1 MRHPITSLLALLGC
15 GALLAVAPMAMGQT
29 GNLSLPARA
38 AAGSAFTIQTSG
50 SGPATLY
57 IVGTGAALRRQAQLG
72 DPVSIAAGELDRAGH
87 YVVFLEHGGTT
98 DVGEFDVV
106 PAAQPATL
114 AFLARPSRLSVDL
127 HNGISGAVY
136 LFDTY
141 QNLILRALPVT
152 FRLSVPSGSE
162 QSRTVESHDGA
173 AWTQMNSSSR
183 EGAAK
188 FVATAG
194 DVSSTRVI
202 EQVPGDPCGL
212 KMSAQPDGDKI
223 SLATDPIRDCSGNP
237 VPDGTIVTFTETF
250 DGEQTTVDV
259 PVKKDIAQATIPA
272 HPGARITVAT
282 GVVLGN
288 EIRWGR

>member
-1 MRHPITSLLALLGC
+1 
-15 GALLAVAPMAMGQT
+15 V
-29 GNLSLPARA
+29 
-38 AAGSAFTIQTSG
+38 AGSAFSIQTSG

-57 IVGTGAALRRQAQLG
+57 IVGTGEALRRQVQLG
-72 DPVSIAAGELDRAGH
+72 DPVSIVAGDLDVAGH
-87 YVVFLEHGGTT
+87 YVAFLEHGGTT

-106 PAAQPATL
+106 PASKPGSL
-114 AFLARPSRLSVDL
+114 AFLAKPSRLSVDQ

-136 LFDTY
+136 IFDTY
-141 QNLILRALPVT
+141 HNLLIRPTPVT
-152 FRLSVPSGSE
+152 FQLSVPAAPVE
-162 QSRTVESHDGA
+162 SRTVQSHDGA

-202 EQVPGDPCGL
+202 EQVPGDPCSL
-212 KMSAQPDGDKI
+212 KLSAHPDGQQI
-223 SLATDPIRDCSGNP
+223 ALSTDPIRDCSGNP

-259 PVKKDIAQATIPA
+259 PVKKDIAQADVPA
-272 HPGARITVAT
+272 HDGARITVAT

-288 EIRWGR
+288 EIRWGK